1 MLSSW
6 SRVGEQIGIRCS
18 IVRGGTSKGVFLM
31 EDDLPPPGSE
41 RDALVKR
48 IMGTPDPMQIDGLG
62 GTHLI
67 TSKVAVIGK
76 SKSPDADIDYTFA
89 QIDIERDIID
99 WEDNCGNISA
109 GVGPFSIDADLVAAA
124 DDVTNVRIRNIN
136 TGKNFIA
143 RVPMAEGHAAV
154 HGDCEIDGVPGTGAE
169 VLLDFVDTPG
179 AKTGKVLPTGNT
191 KDIMVLEDGSEIEVS
206 LCDYANPAL
215 FFRAEDIGMR
225 GDEGPKDLNNDHEL
239 VERIAEIHAKGAQMF
254 GFTDD
259 WRRADET
266 SALLPLTFFVSPP
279 TDYKSYSLHDAG
291 DIVNGADMDFKS
303 RLYFMRK
310 CHERYPGTGSMVTA
324 AASRIPGTLV
334 NDIVIA
340 SGAEHR
346 NRVPTAKHMRVG
358 HPGGT
363 MTVQAIAKSAN
374 NELGVEFESLA
385 FPRTARKIMDGTVYV
400 PAIAECS

>member
-1 MLSSW
+1 MSSTW
-6 SRVGEQIGIRCS
+6 VQRGEQIGIRCS

-31 EDDLPPPGSE
+31 EEDLPPAGSE
-41 RDALVKR
+41 RDTLVKR

-76 SKSPDADIDYTFA
+76 SDAPDTDLDYTFA
-89 QIDIERDIID
+89 QVDIERDIID
-99 WEDNCGNISA
+99 WEANCGNISA
-109 GVGPFSIDADLVAAA
+109 GVGPFGIDAGFVPATGP
-124 DDVTNVRIRNIN
+124 VTSVRIRNVN

-143 RVPMAEGHAAV
+143 HVPTAGGYAAV
-154 HGDCEIDGVPGTGAE
+154 NGDCEIDGVPGTGAE
-169 VLLDFVDTPG
+169 ILMDFVETAG

-191 KDIMVLEDGSEIEVS
+191 KDTMVLEDGSEIQVS
-206 LCDYANPAL
+206 LCDYANPAV

-225 GDEGPKDLNNDHEL
+225 GDEGPQDLNGNHDL
-239 VERIAEIHAKGAQMF
+239 VKRISEIHGKGAEMF
-254 GFTDD
+254 GFVDD
-259 WRRADET
+259 WRKADES
-266 SALLPLTFFVSPP
+266 SALLPLVFFVSSPS
-279 TDYKSYSLHDAG
+279 DYRSYSLHGAG
-291 DIVNGADMDFKS
+291 DLVTAQEMDLKS

-334 NDIVIA
+334 NDIVIS
-340 SGAEHR
+340 SGAEHQ
-346 NRVPTAKHMRVG
+346 NQVPTANRLRIG

-363 MTVQAIAKSAN
+363 MTVHVVAKSAN

-385 FPRTARKIMDGTVYV
+385 FRRTARKIMDGTVYI
-400 PAIAECS
+400 PSGA